1 MNDSQFHQYADQVW
15 QTLEEKLDDIDTDID
30 YENQGGVMTLTFEDG
45 SKIILNRQ
53 EPLHQ
58 IWVAT
63 KFGGFHF
70 DFHDEE
76 WICNRSGAE
85 FWEFLSLAC
94 STQSGEE
101 VSLRLF

>member
-1 MNDSQFHQYADQVW
+1 MNDSQFHQYADLVW
-15 QTLEEKLDDIDTDID
+15 HTLEEKLDDIDTDID

-70 DFHDEE
+70 DFSDEE

-85 FWEFLSLAC
+85 FWTFLSLAC

-101 VSLRLF
+101 VSLQFT